1 MECARCHRPL
11 RLIRSRP
18 ADKDDPRG
26 RVFVASRKWPEGR
39 ICSGCYANACE
50 VYGTCAACRVHRLLP
65 GIGEDGERFCT
76 DCAGGLGDF
85 TCTRC
90 GNEGWNHYR
99 GVCGRCVLSDRLT
112 VQLDDGTGRV
122 RPELVAFFDRIVA
135 MDRPR
140 VGILWLSKPH
150 VPPILH
156 ALAHG
161 EIPLTH
167 DGLSSLSPP
176 KSVAHVRDLLIAA
189 GVLPPADRQLVL
201 FEQWLARWLEQL
213 SDPAQHK
220 ILQTYATWSVLR
232 RLRKIAEDG
241 PLGPYREQAARCG
254 LRAAAAFLDELA
266 SHGVDLAGCR
276 QADLDRWLAT
286 ASDSAKKTLWPFFTW
301 AIRTR
306 RMPRLSLP
314 PLRRETPKLISLRE
328 RAELLRRI
336 HVGDDMNLTERVIA
350 MLILLYAQPLSRI
363 TRLSVDDI
371 TLDEHGEMLVRLG
384 DPPAPV
390 PAPFAAIIKDYL
402 ASRPNLTTAAN
413 PNSTW
418 LFPGQSAGQP
428 LHPTSIR
435 TRLHRH
441 GIPNLPGRSRALRE
455 LVAHAPPS
463 VVAGMLGYSVDKA
476 AALAAKAGVTYH
488 HYAAGDHAR
497 TRSPRLEP

>member
-1 MECARCHRPL
+1 
-11 RLIRSRP
+11 
-18 ADKDDPRG
+18 
-26 RVFVASRKWPEGR
+26 
-39 ICSGCYANACE
+39 
-50 VYGTCAACRVHRLLP
+50 
-65 GIGEDGERFCT
+65 
-76 DCAGGLGDF
+76 
-85 TCTRC
+85 
-90 GNEGWNHYR
+90 
-99 GVCGRCVLSDRLT
+99 
-112 VQLDDGTGRV
+112 
-122 RPELVAFFDRIVA
+122 
-135 MDRPR
+135 
-140 VGILWLSKPH
+140 
-150 VPPILH
+150 
-156 ALAHG
+156 
-161 EIPLTH
+161 
-167 DGLSSLSPP
+167 
-176 KSVAHVRDLLIAA
+176 
-189 GVLPPADRQLVL
+189 LVL

-232 RLRKIAEDG
+232 RLRRSAEDG

-254 LRAAAAFLDELA
+254 LRAAVAFLDDLA

-455 LVAHAPPS
+455 LVAQAPPS

-476 AALAAKAGVTYH
+476 AALAAKTGVTYH